1 MTAAEWTT
9 RTAWTGDLDD
19 HPGAVALRRL
29 RLEIDTE
36 RVYAALLSRCWYPM
50 PSPPERA
57 HAIAPDEITAA
68 VRRLHRSPEAR
79 ALIRYAPHGL
89 DVFAEVG
96 GRWSTACLP
105 YGGAS

>member
-9 RTAWTGDLDD
+9 RTAWAGDLED

-36 RVYAALLSRCWYPM
+36 RAYAALLPRCWYPM
-50 PSPPERA
+50 PGPPERA
-57 HAIAPDEITAA
+57 SGAPDEFTAA
-68 VRRLHRSPEAR
+68 VQRLHRSPEAR